1 MPSSPLRPLE
11 LQDHRLRY
19 LYLSHLKGSMRAAA
33 DELGIAASSV
43 SRQIAK
49 LEAELGIDL
58 VRQDTY
64 RIHLTDAGEAAV
76 EYYLERLAQH
86 ETLMKRFDV
95 LRALQAAPRI
105 IIAIGEG
112 LLGAKTIKSL
122 QAISGQRDAQ
132 IAEIISAPSFEVQ
145 RLVIS
150 DQAHLGIVFCPGAS
164 AQVSRLF
171 SLPQPLRLIVHP
183 SNPIAQQNS
192 VTFEE
197 VSEQT
202 LVLPSSNYRVREL
215 IDGVSKI
222 QGVPINPELTSNSL
236 AVILDFVRSGL
247 GATVLAEL
255 PITDEIHSGTL
266 KAVAIDCEAMNA
278 TDIQIVTRR
287 GRPLSDLTRQL
298 AHEIARTIR
307 SLAQRELPAAASRD

>member
-1 MPSSPLRPLE
+1 M
-11 LQDHRLRY
+11 RY
-19 LYLSHLKGSMRAAA
+19 LHLSNLMGSMRAAA
-33 DELGIAASSV
+33 DELGVAASSV

-64 RIHLTDAGEAAV
+64 RISLTEAGEAAV
-76 EYYLERLAQH
+76 NYYLERLTQH
-86 ETLMKRFDV
+86 AALMRKFEE
-95 LRALQAAPRI
+95 LRASQASPRI

-122 QAISGQRDAQ
+122 QAISGKKEAQ

-145 RLVIS
+145 RLVTS
-150 DQAHLGIVFCPGAS
+150 DQAHLGIVFCPGS
-164 AQVSRLF
+164 STQISRLF
-171 SLPQPLRLIVHP
+171 SLAQPLRLIVHH
-183 SNPIAQQNS
+183 SNPIAQRNS
-192 VTFEE
+192 VSIEE
-197 VSEQT
+197 MAEQA

-222 QGVPINPELTSNSL
+222 EGVPINPDLTSNSL

-255 PITDEIHSGTL
+255 PITDELHSGAL
-266 KAVAIDCEAMNA
+266 KAVSIDCEALCS

-287 GRPLSDLTRQL
+287 GRPLNDLTRQL

-307 SLAQRELPAAASRD
+307 SLAQREPPVTTTAD